1 MSKVQLIL
9 KEGEPEYA
17 VLPYELY
24 TQLVE
29 DAEMLQD
36 IRDYREAK
44 ALIES
49 GEEELLPAH
58 VTFSIIAG
66 ENPVKVWRE
75 YRGLT
80 QKQLAEAAGIS
91 AAYLSQIETGKRNG
105 KTAVLQAIAR
115 ALNLDLDDVVYNPP
129 PDEEIVIE

>member
-9 KEGEPEYA
+9 KEGQPEYA
-17 VLPYELY
+17 VLPYDLY

-36 IRDYREAK
+36 IMDYREAK

-49 GEEELLPAH
+49 GEEELIPAH
-58 VTFSIIAG
+58 VTFSILDGA
-66 ENPVKVWRE
+66 NPVKVWRE

-80 QKQLAEAAGIS
+80 QQELAEAAGIS
-91 AAYLSQIETGKRNG
+91 AAYLSQIETGKRKG

-115 ALNLDLDDVVYNPP
+115 AMKLDLDDVVYNPP
-129 PDEEIVIE
+129 PDEEM

>member
-1 MSKVQLIL
+1 MSRVQFIFN
-9 KEGEPEYA
+9 EGQPEYA

-24 TQLVE
+24 EQLVE
-29 DAEMLQD
+29 DTETLQD
-36 IRDYREAK
+36 IRDIDEIK
-44 ALIES
+44 ARIAS
-49 GEEELLPAH
+49 GEEELIPAH
-58 VTFSIIAG
+58 VPYAIMDG

-80 QKQLAEAAGIS
+80 QQELAKAAGIS
-91 AAYLSQIETGKRNG
+91 AAYLSQIETGKREG

-129 PDEEIVIE
+129 PDE